1 MFKNP
6 FSFEGRIRRTEYG
19 LSLIIGAVGRLII
32 ASIISG
38 AAQAQEFFILNLFCQ
53 IPVIWF
59 IWAQGAKR
67 CHDIGMSGWYQLI
80 PFFPLY
86 MIFASGEENSN
97 KYGENPKVES
107 QNF

>member
-1 MFKNP
+1 
-6 FSFEGRIRRTEYG
+6 
-19 LSLIIGAVGRLII
+19 
-32 ASIISG
+32 
-38 AAQAQEFFILNLFCQ
+38 
-53 IPVIWF
+53 
-59 IWAQGAKR
+59 
-67 CHDIGMSGWYQLI
+67 MSGWYQLI